1 MLDARMRT
9 TPASRNHL
17 LFETGHLRQD
27 LRRRSVRG
35 ALVTMLGQVGRFVIQ
50 FAGVATLA
58 RLLLPADFGLFGKTV
73 ALTGFITVVTQLW
86 ILAAF
91 VIAIRQALDYTSTL
105 RAIAVCAIGWVI
117 YVGAILMFTT

>member
-73 ALTGFITVVTQLW
+73 ALTGFITVIQTGGLS
-86 ILAAF
+86 LAT
-91 VIAIRQALDYTSTL
+91 VQ
-105 RAIAVCAIGWVI
+105 RARITHEQISM
-117 YVGAILMFTT
+117 LF